1 MSLLDTI
8 QQQLGPDAV
17 QQLSRR
23 IGADPGTTGN
33 AVDAAVP
40 VLVAALAREASDPN
54 RATQLAHAV
63 EQDHD
68 GSLLD
73 NLSGFLGGSGAPAG
87 GNGILGHILG
97 QRRSAVEQG
106 IGQST
111 GLDASKV
118 AQLLPMLAPIVMA
131 ALGRA
136 KQQRQLDAGGVA
148 TLLTGERERLN
159 ERAPGMMGAL
169 GRFLDQDGDGQV
181 MDDVGG
187 ILGSVFG
194 GKR

>member
-40 VLVAALAREASDPN
+40 VLLAALARQAGDPA
-54 RATQLAHAV
+54 RAPQLAHAI
-63 EQDHD
+63 EKDHD

-73 NLSGFLGGSGAPAG
+73 NLSGMLGGSGAPPG
-87 GNGILGHILG
+87 GNGILGHVLG
-97 QRRSAVEQG
+97 QRRGAVENG
-106 IGQST
+106 IGQTT

-118 AQLLPMLAPIVMA
+118 AQLLPILAPIVMA
-131 ALGRA
+131 AIGRA
-136 KQQRQLDAGGVA
+136 KRERNLDAGGVS
-148 TLLTGERERLN
+148 TLLTSESEQLK
-159 ERAPGMMGAL
+159 ERAPGVMGAL
-169 GRFLDQDGDGQV
+169 GRFLDKDGDGQV

-187 ILGSVFG
+187 ILGSVFNR
-194 GKR
+194 GK

>member
-17 QQLSRR
+17 QQISRR

-33 AVDAAVP
+33 AVDAALP
-40 VLVAALAREASDPN
+40 LLLAALARQAGDPS
-54 RATQLAHAV
+54 RARDLATAV
-63 EQDHD
+63 EEDHD

-73 NLSGFLGGSGAPAG
+73 NLSGFLGTGGAAAA
-87 GNGILGHILG
+87 GNGILGHVLG
-97 QRRSAVEQG
+97 QRRGAVEQG
-106 IGQST
+106 IGQTT
-111 GLDASKV
+111 GLDTSKV

-136 KQQRQLDAGGVA
+136 KRERKLDAGGVA
-148 TLLTGERERLN
+148 TLLTSESEHLN
-159 ERAPGMMGAL
+159 DRAPGVMGAL

-194 GKR
+194 TKR

>member
-33 AVDAAVP
+33 AVDAALP
-40 VLVAALAREASDPN
+40 LLVAALSRQASDPA
-54 RATQLAHAV
+54 RAAQLANAV

-73 NLSGFLGGSGAPAG
+73 NMSGFLGGSGAPAG

-97 QRRSAVEQG
+97 QRRGAVEQG
-106 IGQST
+106 IGQTT
-111 GLDASKV
+111 GLDTSKV
-118 AQLLPMLAPIVMA
+118 AKLLPMLAPIVMA

-136 KQQRQLDAGGVA
+136 KRQRQLDAGGVA